1 MLYDVGDQHGEHRM
15 SHVTTETR
23 MRTFARVISYRIAAL
38 LLTALIVGL
47 KDAVVIHI
55 WLTLLHYIVERIWLI
70 VSWGRVPV
78 KQL

>member
-1 MLYDVGDQHGEHRM
+1 MMANL
-15 SHVTTETR
+15 TTETQL
-23 MRTFARVISYRIAAL
+23 RTIARVISYRIAAL
-38 LLTALIVGL
+38 LLTAFIVGL

-70 VSWGRVPV
+70 VPWGRVPV